1 MTGAAN
7 IAALAYDRQLGIL
20 WGASLANDSLYTI
33 NMVTGVA
40 TLVGA
45 FNAGHDVVSHGLE
58 FDNSTGTLYMAS
70 ALAGT
75 FYSVNKSTGQATL
88 LGTHGITSNTSLGY
102 NMNSNAMYAINSDT
116 DSLYSM
122 NVGTGAMTLIG
133 AMAGTILPNSLA
145 FNHDANIMYMTD
157 TSTDSLYTLN
167 LATGAPTLVGSTAVG
182 NLQGLFSDDDYPPGA
197 ADNEEQGTTV
207 VRLAIGTNGRVT
219 DCSVTSSSGSRTL
232 DSTTCRILKARA
244 RFTPAT
250 DSSGNPTA
258 PRGAF
263 AGGSPIVPNATAVVG
278 CTT

>member
-1 MTGAAN
+1 MKSVLSLFALAVTSAAAFAQGRLIAIDSSAALVELSPTTGSRTPVATMTGAAN

-102 NMNSNAMYAINSDT
+102 NMNSNAMYAINSGT

-145 FNHDANIMYMTD
+145 FNHDANVMYMTD

-167 LATGAPTLVGSTAVG
+167 LATGVPTLVGSTTVG
-182 NLQGLFSDDDYPPGA
+182 NLQGMVYVNPVPEPGTIA
-197 ADNEEQGTTV
+197 VLGFGL
-207 VRLAIGTNGRVT
+207 LALV
-219 DCSVTSSSGSRTL
+219 
-232 DSTTCRILKARA
+232 AR
-244 RFTPAT
+244 RK
-250 DSSGNPTA
+250 
-258 PRGAF
+258 R
-263 AGGSPIVPNATAVVG
+263 
-278 CTT
+278 